1 VSHQFVPKGVVYRD
15 VEEKVRLESRN
26 GIIQAEFVL
35 YQASNWTRETR
46 LTPDVVRKLQE
57 LAINQIYRCAGYF
70 RDGDVRIEGVKHQ
83 PPPAQNIPDLVQQM
97 CNYVQE
103 NWNETPVH
111 LASYLIWRI
120 NWIHP
125 FFGGNGRTARAVS
138 YLVLCAKLGFAL
150 PGTKT
155 IPELMVESRGRYL
168 KALQDADSA
177 WEQGRLGLAPMEELM
192 SDLLAEQL
200 LAIHERATGKSA
212 DPPKD

>member
-1 VSHQFVPKGVVYRD
+1 MSLPFVPKGVVYRNE
-15 VEEKVRLESRN
+15 EEKVRLESRN
-26 GIIQAEFVL
+26 GIIQAESVL
-35 YQASNWTRETR
+35 YQASNWTRESR
-46 LTPDVVRKLQE
+46 LTPDVVLKLQE

-83 PPPAQNIPDLVQQM
+83 PPPAKEVTGLVQQM
-97 CNYVQE
+97 CDYVQD

-111 LASYLIWRI
+111 LASYLVWRV

-155 IPELMVESRGRYL
+155 IPELIVESRARYL
-168 KALQDADSA
+168 NALQAADIS
-177 WEQGRLGLAPMEELM
+177 WELGRLNLAPMAELM

-200 LAIHERATGKSA
+200 LAIHEKATGKPTDLA
-212 DPPKD
+212 